1 MKNNVAKI
9 AEQDGIMNIIRRL
22 FILIVLFISYGFA
35 IVSACET
42 QPDTIATRLWRQ
54 VNAFPQEKLYTQT
67 DRAEYTCGDTIW
79 IRHHV
84 VDALTGVPS
93 YASRYVYVELVN
105 PMGSLVNRV
114 MMRQDENGAIYGYMP
129 TTTDMPSGQY
139 MLRAY
144 TRYMAGTTPDYLFQR
159 PLHLLSPMRNSVKI
173 IPALDGG
180 TMRMT
185 FVDPNTGKAIQN
197 GSIKVTNAEGDVAF
211 TGNTA
216 KGVRIHTLD
225 IGSKQQC
232 LLVRVGNYEEF
243 VPVVRQR
250 IDLQLMPEG
259 GHTVVGQRCRVAY
272 KAVSQNGI
280 GIDMKAVVI
289 DGRGDTVA
297 VSERTHRGMG
307 MFYITPE
314 SDHSYKVMCT
324 ASDGC
329 TATATLPKA
338 ELHVPSLSV
347 AQNSGSIIVSIL
359 RPEGY
364 IPQSPLWLVAH
375 QGGVPLFTKQMNQSS
390 VRFERSVFRDG
401 IAHFVLV
408 DNNYSIVSERLVFVW
423 NGSGVYATANDVK
436 TSEVGHGM
444 RRVSISLPDTV
455 NANCALSIT
464 DAEAVCADTLQDIV
478 STLLLSQELRGHVE
492 QPAWYFA
499 DRGRTG
505 QLDLLMLT
513 QGWRRYDL
521 SKVFSGKTYTTSAI
535 PEKSMKISGKVTS
548 NVTPRGRKGAVVTVS
563 SNRGGIAD
571 AITTDND
578 GRFLFDN
585 FEMTDSIGYMI
596 MARSAKG
603 SINTVLRIDSIQYPP
618 IPHNMPL
625 VCLDTNQCN
634 NQDAT
639 LRNANNISKRLG
651 CSTIFLPEINVIS
664 YYRQKNDYERLAK
677 LNGVSITSETL
688 QKEGNKNVLSFLK
701 MYPSGLMYNSSKE
714 WFFYHGIIPS
724 FLIVDGTV
732 WNSVVDVPK
741 EFESS
746 LYLAMNTVL
755 MSMRVKDVLQIDI
768 IKGPMVG
775 TLSELA
781 GYSAFSMDNSA
792 IVITTKGTTRTLNN
806 HVALV
811 RPLGYQRPAAFY
823 NPKFD
828 APEEYALRHTVYWNP
843 TLRIS
848 NGKAIVQFMPNGAKK
863 YRVTVEGVDRSG
875 RLVHLEK
882 ETE

>member
-1 MKNNVAKI
+1 MQLKHINL
-9 AEQDGIMNIIRRL
+9 II
-22 FILIVLFISYGFA
+22 ILLAVV
-35 IVSACET
+35 VSSALAQT
-42 QPDTIATRLWRQ
+42 VTSDTLAARMWQQ
-54 VNAFPQEKLYTQT
+54 VNAFPQEKLYVQT

-79 IRHHV
+79 MRHHV

-105 PMGSLVNRV
+105 PMGALVSRV
-114 MMRQDENGAIYGYMP
+114 MMRQDEKGAIYGYMP
-129 TTTDMPSGQY
+129 TTTEMPSGQY

-225 IGSKQQC
+225 IGSKQHC

-289 DGRGDTVA
+289 DGRGDTIA

-664 YYRQKNDYERLAK
+664 YYK
-677 LNGVSITSETL
+677 
-688 QKEGNKNVLSFLK
+688 
-701 MYPSGLMYNSSKE
+701 
-714 WFFYHGIIPS
+714 
-724 FLIVDGTV
+724 
-732 WNSVVDVPK
+732 
-741 EFESS
+741 
-746 LYLAMNTVL
+746 
-755 MSMRVKDVLQIDI
+755 
-768 IKGPMVG
+768 
-775 TLSELA
+775 
-781 GYSAFSMDNSA
+781 
-792 IVITTKGTTRTLNN
+792 
-806 HVALV
+806 
-811 RPLGYQRPAAFY
+811 
-823 NPKFD
+823 
-828 APEEYALRHTVYWNP
+828 
-843 TLRIS
+843 
-848 NGKAIVQFMPNGAKK
+848 
-863 YRVTVEGVDRSG
+863 
-875 RLVHLEK
+875 
-882 ETE
+882 

>member
-1 MKNNVAKI
+1 MQMKHINL
-9 AEQDGIMNIIRRL
+9 IIIFL
-22 FILIVLFISYGFA
+22 AVVTS
-35 IVSACET
+35 SALAQT
-42 QPDTIATRLWRQ
+42 ATPDTLAMRMWRQ

-79 IRHHV
+79 MRHHV

-105 PMGSLVNRV
+105 PMGSMVSRV

-408 DNNYSIVSERLVFVW
+408 DNNFNIVSERLAFVW

-499 DRGRTG
+499 NRGRTG

-513 QGWRRYDL
+513 QGWRRYDVQKTL
-521 SKVFSGKTYTTSAI
+521 KGDITETKVKPETSM
-535 PEKSMKISGKVTS
+535 SISGVVTS
-548 NVTPRGRKGAVVTVS
+548 DITPRGKKNVVVTMS
-563 SNRGGIAD
+563 SNRGGLAYTGVTD
-571 AITTDND
+571 AL
-578 GRFLFDN
+578 GRFCFN
-585 FEMTDSIGYMI
+585 SFEMPDSTGYML
-596 MARSAKG
+596 MAQSAKG
-603 SINTVLRIDSIQYPP
+603 SMNVVLRVDKMSYPAVATSLSLASPSDSYEYSDIS
-618 IPHNMPL
+618 
-625 VCLDTNQCN
+625 TNTTRGQSWSHKN
-634 NQDAT
+634 
-639 LRNANNISKRLG
+639 G
-651 CSTIFLPEINVIS
+651 MVFLPEIEVNAIKPP
-664 YYRQKNDYERLAK
+664 RTQYELLAK
-677 LNGVSITSETL
+677 FGGTTIHRESLE
-688 QKEGNKNVLSFLK
+688 KEGNKSILNVLRNACI
-701 MYPSGLMYNSSKE
+701 SGLMYNSDRE
-714 WFFYHGIIPS
+714 WFNYRNKEVYLF
-724 FLIVDGTV
+724 VDGTLV
-732 WNSVVDVPK
+732 SSNYDRGNSIIDTWSMIQAYMQSLLASDVYQVDILKGHSVNGLPGIGG
-741 EFESS
+741 
-746 LYLAMNTVL
+746 
-755 MSMRVKDVLQIDI
+755 IDA
-768 IKGPMVG
+768 
-775 TLSELA
+775 LS
-781 GYSAFSMDNSA
+781 FDKCA
-792 IVITTKGTTRTLNN
+792 ILITTNRSSKSFHRTN
-806 HVALV
+806 VALIN
-811 RPLGYQRPAAFY
+811 PLGYQRPAAFY

-828 APEEYALRHTVYWNP
+828 ALEKYALRQTVYWNP
-843 TLRIS
+843 TLRIIKGKLNFEFIQ
-848 NGKAIVQFMPNGAKK
+848 NGERELRLNI
-863 YRVTVEGVDRSG
+863 EGVDDKG
-875 RLVHLEK
+875 KILNMYIPKL
-882 ETE
+882 